1 MVPGLRR
8 LERSGAERGAGRCS
22 QRRHSRRDCSGAGYR
37 DPGVH
42 QGEKKVFRE
51 DSLIA
56 ENHLCK
62 GTGVWTRATAGT
74 GRDMCTE
81 QKRRKGP
88 QRELGWVA
96 KGVMPGG

>member
-56 ENHLCK
+56 ESLI
-62 GTGVWTRATAGT
+62 VWTRATAGT

-96 KGVMPGG
+96 KGEMPGG

>member
-8 LERSGAERGAGRCS
+8 LERSVAERGAGRCS

-56 ENHLCK
+56 ESLI
-62 GTGVWTRATAGT
+62 VWTRATAGT

>member
-8 LERSGAERGAGRCS
+8 LERGGAERGAGRCS

-56 ENHLCK
+56 ESLI
-62 GTGVWTRATAGT
+62 VWTRATAGT

-96 KGVMPGG
+96 KGEMPGG

>member
-1 MVPGLRR
+1 MVPGFRR

-56 ENHLCK
+56 ESLI
-62 GTGVWTRATAGT
+62 VWTRATAGT

-96 KGVMPGG
+96 KGEMPGG

>member
-8 LERSGAERGAGRCS
+8 LERSGVERRAGRCS

-42 QGEKKVFRE
+42 QREKKVFRE
-51 DSLIA
+51 DSLVA
-56 ENHLCK
+56 ENRLWK
-62 GTGVWTRATAGT
+62 GTGVWTSATVGT

-81 QKRRKGP
+81 QKKRKGR
-88 QRELGWVA
+88 QRA
-96 KGVMPGG
+96 RA